1 MKIKLKTLTS
11 IGAIVL
17 FSASSFADNPIIGA
31 PAWSTPARGDVQPKN
46 LDLAKQTLANSKQA
60 YSQAEIDNKFSAPD
74 WFPEQHTLMP
84 KIVSSGR
91 QPKVWACA
99 SCHLTSG
106 HGHPESA
113 TLAGLTATYIN
124 SQMQAF
130 ASGARLDYSGHMNR
144 MAAELS
150 EQEIL
155 AVSRWFASLTV
166 KRFIKVKETERV
178 PRTFI
183 DETRMRRLVANSGS
197 TELLGNRIIEV
208 AENREK
214 VSKRDPWAKFI
225 SYVPVGSLERG
236 KALVSSGA
244 GKTIAC
250 ASCHGVGLKGSAI
263 GPALAGNFATYTVR
277 QLHGFKGG
285 TRKGAQSALMQ
296 SVVAQLS
303 DHDIVDIAAYLSSL
317 DPAAE

>member
-11 IGAIVL
+11 IGTIVL

-31 PAWSTPARGDVQPKN
+31 PAWSTPARGDVQLKK
-46 LDLAKQTLANSKQA
+46 LDPAKQTLTNSRQT

-74 WFPEQHTLMP
+74 WFPEQHILMP
-84 KIVSSGR
+84 KIVSSGK

-130 ASGARLDYSGHMNR
+130 ASGARVDYSGHMNR

-183 DETRMRRLVANSGS
+183 DDTRMRRLVANSGS

-236 KALVSSGA
+236 KTLVSSGA

-250 ASCHGVGLKGSAI
+250 ASCHGVRLKGSAI
-263 GPALAGNFATYTVR
+263 GPALAGNFGTYTVR